1 MKTAL
6 RIDAITIPNSDY
18 EQTLRIA
25 FVPEDLY
32 PEYEDGTLDFIEKD
46 LRLPHQIIEGRVW
59 TSVGIVLDDGAP
71 IRTDVFKPF
80 QSTSKKRR

>member
-46 LRLPHQIIEGRVW
+46 LRLPHQII
-59 TSVGIVLDDGAP
+59 SC
-71 IRTDVFKPF
+71 
-80 QSTSKKRR
+80 